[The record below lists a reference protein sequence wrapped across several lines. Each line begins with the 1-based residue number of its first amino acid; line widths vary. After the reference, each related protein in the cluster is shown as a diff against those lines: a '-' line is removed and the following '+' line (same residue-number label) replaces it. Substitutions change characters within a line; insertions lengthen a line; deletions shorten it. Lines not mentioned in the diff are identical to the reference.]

1 MTLIRTKT
9 NRDGFQG
16 LFDNLFASEFP
27 LGNLQNVPS
36 GNSLPKV
43 NIVENDQSFQLELA
57 APGLEKSDI
66 KIQLE
71 HEFLVVSSE
80 KKEEELGNTNKRYT
94 KKEFSYQSFRRVFT
108 LPELVDTD
116 KIEASY
122 VNGVLLV
129 TIPKKEEAKPQ
140 PPKSIQIG

>member
-9 NRDGFQG
+9 NRDGLHG
-16 LFDNLFASEFP
+16 LFDNLFAPEFP
-27 LGNLQNVPS
+27 LGTSQNVPS

-43 NIVENDQSFQLELA
+43 NILENDQSFQLELA

-71 HEFLVVSSE
+71 HELLTISSE
-80 KKEEELGNTNKRYT
+80 KKEEENKNKRYT
-94 KKEFSYQSFRRVFT
+94 KKEFSFQSFRRVFT

-116 KIEASY
+116 KIEANY
-122 VNGVLLV
+122 HNGILLV

-140 PPKSIQIG
+140 PPKSIQVG

>member
-16 LFDNLFASEFP
+16 LFDNLFAPEFP
-27 LGNLQNVPS
+27 LGTNQNTPS
-36 GNSLPKV
+36 ANSLPKV
-43 NIVENDQSFQLELA
+43 NIIESEHSFQLELA
-57 APGLEKSDI
+57 VPGLVKSDI

-71 HEFLVVSSE
+71 NGLLVVSSE
-80 KKEEELGNTNKRYT
+80 KKEQEMGNSNKRYT
-94 KKEFSYQSFRRVFT
+94 KKEFSFQSFRRVFT

-122 VNGVLLV
+122 INGILLV